1 MDSSK
6 ITANT
11 SSLSSLMEDS
21 KQQERV
27 PSLLNMLRTTLSISG
42 LPRCLKRLLEGIK
55 HVPEPCCMN
64 ILGWKTMI
72 GRGTNKP
79 PPGTLIQS
87 FDMFYMIFKTIWIR
101 EANL

>member
-55 HVPEPCCMN
+55 HVPEPCWCGCPDVPPQLCMP
-64 ILGWKTMI
+64 K
-72 GRGTNKP
+72 
-79 PPGTLIQS
+79 S
-87 FDMFYMIFKTIWIR
+87 
-101 EANL
+101 